1 MQILLSDTQEDIAKT
16 TIQIIIIIKGKD
28 GDCVNFVHR
37 CLKEGGFDASGC
49 TGYKDDKGMLINY
62 AGLRACL
69 QHKVWKY
76 TRGVSNK
83 FKRGFP
89 FFNGEQHAMKATEV
103 SVNVITFCGHTND
116 RCDYQIVADSYDYF
130 YF

>member
-1 MQILLSDTQEDIAKT
+1 MLYAKYYKFAL
-16 TIQIIIIIKGKD
+16 IKL
-28 GDCVNFVHR
+28 F
-37 CLKEGGFDASGC
+37 
-49 TGYKDDKGMLINY
+49 
-62 AGLRACL
+62 
-69 QHKVWKY
+69 
-76 TRGVSNK
+76 NK

-103 SVNVITFCGHTND
+103 NGNVITFCGHTND